1 MSVKDIFSK
10 RAAFSFEVFPPKTD
24 VGMEKLCGENGVLDK
39 LYTLNPDY
47 ISCTYGAGGSNVG
60 KNLEV
65 LDKIK
70 KDGKC
75 TPVTHFTCIGNTKEG
90 IREQLQNYLDHGI
103 DHMLALRGDLPFGWE
118 GTGGDLHYATE
129 LVKFVRQ
136 EFGDK
141 FTIAVAGSPEGHIAC
156 RSLEADIAFLK
167 QKQDNGAD
175 YIMTQLCWDMDQF
188 RYWLDAIRAAGITMP
203 VDVGIMPILDQA
215 ATINMALSRNGCVMP
230 RALCEIISKNWI
242 FPNPFVKDP
251 FDADVE
257 GKKASFK
264 AAGIEYTINQIDEY
278 RACGVDGIHLYA
290 LNKGGVGKTTT
301 CGMLI
306 DYLCKAGKGPL
317 LVVDADA
324 NSNLNEVL
332 GVEVETTL
340 GDIRE
345 EMAQAE
351 KNGTVPP
358 SMTKADYA
366 EMKFSS
372 ALVEEDDYDMLV
384 MGRTQGKGCY
394 CFVNGVLKTQ
404 IDKYVGNYKY
414 MVIDNEAGLEHISRG
429 TLPHVDTML
438 LISDCSRRGIQAAGR
453 LAEMIRELELKPG
466 TMKLIVNRAPNGEL
480 NPGVAE
486 EIEKYHL
493 ELAGVLPQDEAVYA
507 YDCEGKPSSQVPDSS
522 PVKQALTGIIKELK
536 L

>member
-1 MSVKDIFSK
+1 MPRRPRKGWI
-10 RAAFSFEVFPPKTD
+10 ETMGKTH
-24 VGMEKLCGENGVLDK
+24 
-39 LYTLNPDY
+39 
-47 ISCTYGAGGSNVG
+47 I
-60 KNLEV
+60 
-65 LDKIK
+65 
-70 KDGKC
+70 
-75 TPVTHFTCIGNTKEG
+75 
-90 IREQLQNYLDHGI
+90 
-103 DHMLALRGDLPFGWE
+103 
-118 GTGGDLHYATE
+118 
-129 LVKFVRQ
+129 
-136 EFGDK
+136 
-141 FTIAVAGSPEGHIAC
+141 IAVAG
-156 RSLEADIAFLK
+156 
-167 QKQDNGAD
+167 
-175 YIMTQLCWDMDQF
+175 
-188 RYWLDAIRAAGITMP
+188 
-203 VDVGIMPILDQA
+203 
-215 ATINMALSRNGCVMP
+215 
-230 RALCEIISKNWI
+230 
-242 FPNPFVKDP
+242 
-251 FDADVE
+251 
-257 GKKASFK
+257 
-264 AAGIEYTINQIDEY
+264 
-278 RACGVDGIHLYA
+278 
-290 LNKGGVGKTTT
+290 KGGVGKTTT

-438 LISDCSRRGIQAAGR
+438 LISDCSRRGIQAVGR
-453 LAEMIRELELKPG
+453 IAQMIRELELKP
-466 TMKLIVNRAPNGEL
+466 TQLKLIVNRAPKGEL
-480 NPGVAE
+480 NAGVRE
-486 EIEKYHL
+486 EIEKYGL
-493 ELAGVLPQDEAVYA
+493 DLAGVLPQDELVYE
-507 YDCEGKPSSQVPDSS
+507 YDCDGKPSATVPDSA
-522 PVKQALTGIIKELK
+522 PVKVALHEIMRK
-536 L
+536 LGL